1 MALLVTLYHHLFQ
14 PSISENDAS
23 QKAAN
28 DLTRFVP
35 GMLSGIVLFLS
46 FIHVVFI
53 IPPPQNVGGGLYW
66 IRFVASVGRS
76 VGRSVPLQF
85 LSAL

>member
-35 GMLSGIVLFLS
+35 GMLSGIILFHTCCVYLIVS
-46 FIHVVFI
+46 HVFQI
-53 IPPPQNVGGGLYW
+53 NCQLIDILM
-66 IRFVASVGRS
+66 
-76 VGRSVPLQF
+76 PL
-85 LSAL
+85 